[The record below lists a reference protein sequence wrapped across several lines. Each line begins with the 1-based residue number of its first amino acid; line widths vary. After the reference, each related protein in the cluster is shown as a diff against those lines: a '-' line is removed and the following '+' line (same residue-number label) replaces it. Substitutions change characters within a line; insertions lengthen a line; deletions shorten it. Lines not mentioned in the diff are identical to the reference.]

1 MAVFILN
8 ELITGGITWGLK
20 KCHLNKQNMHTYIRE
35 ATLIDGSVWR
45 MSFVEIEVQWGL
57 YHLFHKMFMIEK
69 VQKITVK
76 VRNTI
81 LNKLN

>member
-35 ATLIDGSVWR
+35 ATLIDGSVRR
-45 MSFVEIEVQWGL
+45 MSFVEI
-57 YHLFHKMFMIEK
+57 
-69 VQKITVK
+69 
-76 VRNTI
+76 
-81 LNKLN
+81 